1 VLAVFGLLLLFA
13 FIWCTCEL
21 LNRKKKSEKV
31 IEPTSAA
38 LNIEMTTP
46 PGGEEALPDTT
57 AAQTYQSISQGN
69 ARFAD
74 KGEEV
79 QVV

>member
-1 VLAVFGLLLLFA
+1 
-13 FIWCTCEL
+13 
-21 LNRKKKSEKV
+21 
-31 IEPTSAA
+31 
-38 LNIEMTTP
+38 MTTP

>member
-1 VLAVFGLLLLFA
+1 MLLFGL
-13 FIWCTCEL
+13 IWCSCEL
-21 LNRKKKSEKV
+21 IARKSRSPKKSEKI

-38 LNIEMTTP
+38 LNIEMTTAS
-46 PGGEEALPDTT
+46 GGEAAALPDTA

-69 ARFAD
+69 ARVAD
-74 KGEEV
+74 NGEEV